1 MAYLE
6 QIQNKYD
13 LDDELSAIEGRR
25 SERLGPGEKNFPNCI
40 FRFFFYRIPY

>member
-13 LDDELSAIEGRR
+13 LDDELSAIERRR
-25 SERLGPGEKNFPNCI
+25 SEKLGPGEKNLPNCI
-40 FRFFFYRIPY
+40 FFFFYHIPY